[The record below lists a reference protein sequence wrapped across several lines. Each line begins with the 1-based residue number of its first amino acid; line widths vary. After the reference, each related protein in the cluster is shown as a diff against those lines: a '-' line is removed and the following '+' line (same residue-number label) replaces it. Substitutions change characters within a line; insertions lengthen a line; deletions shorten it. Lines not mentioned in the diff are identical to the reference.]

1 MCAAWLAR
9 TEQRLKLIGFAQLM
23 LSVVRFWPQQGG
35 PDSMSRIPVLGPVP
49 AWPSVGGSK
58 YGAAWGSPSTA
69 ALSVARM
76 LRNRI
81 AELKAI
87 RDQTRADAGRASGAE
102 HHTAGA
108 QNLRQAGPQ
117 AHADQVGGYAAIT
130 CARSLSASKSDFRR
144 SGFMERLT
152 AIGRAKV

>member
-1 MCAAWLAR
+1 MAVGW
-9 TEQRLKLIGFAQLM
+9 RLEIRRGM
-23 LSVVRFWPQQGG
+23 GV
-35 PDSMSRIPVLGPVP
+35 
-49 AWPSVGGSK
+49 
-58 YGAAWGSPSTA
+58 PSTA

-130 CARSLSASKSDFRR
+130 CARSLSASKSAFRR
-144 SGFMERLT
+144 SGFMEYRAIAPALT
-152 AIGRAKV
+152 PP